1 MNDSLNTFI
10 QQNRHAFDAAM
21 PGAHGWVGVEK
32 VLNRL
37 RHSDSLE
44 EYLLLQ
50 RIMFDT
56 EQAPDNVWAGIES
69 HLNNCKSE
77 NALERFICDHREAFD
92 TEIPD
97 LRVWSEVAASLP
109 DDKPKA
115 RVISIGWHRHL
126 LRAAASVALLVI
138 GLSAGIWYAGNN
150 QSEAMSMADVSQEY
164 AELQKYYEQ
173 DITSKKE
180 KLAVFAGSRSADV
193 MQDLDQLDRVM
204 EELQQE
210 LANVPPANRQQVV
223 RAMIENYKA
232 KAAILERVLEYLDN
246 SQTPGRNKLNNEVK
260 NM

>member
-10 QQNRHAFDAAM
+10 HQNRHAFDAET

-37 RHSDSLE
+37 KSSDPLE
-44 EYLLLQ
+44 AYLLHQ
-50 RIMFDT
+50 RILFDT
-56 EQAPDNVWAGIES
+56 EPAPDNVWAGVES
-69 HLNNCKSE
+69 HLNNCKSD
-77 NALERFICDHREAFD
+77 NVLERFICDNREAFD

-97 LRVWSEVAASLP
+97 LRVWSEVSAALP
-109 DDKPKA
+109 EGKPKA
-115 RVISIGWHRHL
+115 RIISIGWHKHL
-126 LRAAASVALLVI
+126 LRAAASVALLVV
-138 GLSAGIWYAGNN
+138 GLSAGIWYANSN
-150 QSEAMSMADVSQEY
+150 QTQAMSMADVSQEY

-173 DITSKKE
+173 DISSKKE

-232 KAAILERVLEYLDN
+232 KAAILERVLEYLDS
-246 SQTPGRNKLNNEVK
+246 SQNPGHNKLNNEVK